1 MSAGPDETRATGD
14 IVREPDGRRTHVRS
28 FLMMESLMD
37 RTLIESTHGDG
48 EVPIFP
54 DVALIMLGGASIFDR
69 GRGALL
75 PLVDEIIANRPR
87 HPMIIG
93 VGGGIRERHTY
104 AIGLD
109 LGLPVGALAMIA
121 GAIGEQNALLLQVLL
136 SRADAIRIA
145 KEDFPKLPIY
155 LKSGSIPIIVAMP
168 PYHYWE
174 QPSRETRLPQ
184 HGSDAGIY
192 LLSEVFST
200 RSCIYVKDTDG
211 VFTADPRT
219 DPRAKLIRR
228 VSAAALLKDGP
239 TTLPIDRTVLE
250 IMLTARNS
258 KAIRLINGLVPGTLT
273 RALEGEDVGTLI
285 HQ

>member
-14 IVREPDGRRTHVRS
+14 IVRESDGRRTHVRS

-69 GRGALL
+69 GRAALL

-174 QPSRETRLPQ
+174 QPSRATRLPQ

-219 DPRAKLIRR
+219 DPRATLIRR
-228 VSAAALLKDGP
+228 VSAAALLKEGP

-258 KAIRLINGLVPGTLT
+258 KAIRIINGLVPGTLT
-273 RALEGEDVGTLI
+273 RALAGEDVGTVI